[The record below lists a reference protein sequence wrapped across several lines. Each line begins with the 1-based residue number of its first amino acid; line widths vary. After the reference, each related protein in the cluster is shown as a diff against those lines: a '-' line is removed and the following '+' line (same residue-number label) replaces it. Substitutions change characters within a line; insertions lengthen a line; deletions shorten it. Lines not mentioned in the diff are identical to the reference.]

1 MSLRRIET
9 VPVVPSMETPGRVA
23 ARAPPAVDSPAS
35 GPSFARTLARVT
47 DAIDAGEKAIGQT
60 LTVGRDASPLEL
72 LTLQTRIYRYAEAVD
87 LSSRLVER
95 STNAVRTVL
104 QGQ

>member
-1 MSLRRIET
+1 MSLSRIET
-9 VPVVPSMETPGRVA
+9 VPVAPSSEASGRLP
-23 ARAPPAVDSPAS
+23 ARAPQAPSSSTS
-35 GPSFARTLARVT
+35 GPSFARTLARV
-47 DAIDAGEKAIGQT
+47 AGAVDAGEKAIGQT
-60 LTVGRDASPLEL
+60 LAMGHDASPLEL